1 MVRERLSNSAKFGL
15 SMGWSMK
22 QRIVFALMALLPAL
36 PAGAG
41 ELLKPEQARQFVAG
55 KYFSYT
61 CFEGTSGTGRI
72 HADGSVAGTIRMRG
86 AGPSR
91 SVTLPPG
98 TIKVKA
104 HGICASIRGMS
115 MQPCFNVE
123 QIDAN
128 SFRGSVSGL
137 GFAYC
142 QFTRRNPRLQLAQS
156 DDPLPL
162 RTTGSIRRSHVVKAA
177 EASSESELPVE
188 AAPATSPELQ
198 LRSSTSE

>member
-1 MVRERLSNSAKFGL
+1 
-15 SMGWSMK
+15 MGWSMK
-22 QRIVFALMALLPAL
+22 QRIAFALMALLPAL
-36 PAGAG
+36 PAAAG
-41 ELLKPEQARQFVAG
+41 EILKPEQVRQFVAG

-72 HADGSVAGTIRMRG
+72 QADGSVAGTIRMRG

-91 SVTLPPG
+91 FVTLPPG
-98 TIKVKA
+98 TIQVKA
-104 HGICASIRGMS
+104 HAVCASIRGMS

-123 QIDAN
+123 QTDAN

-156 DDPLPL
+156 DEPLPL
-162 RTTGSIRRSHVVKAA
+162 LRSTGSIRRSRAVQSA
-177 EASSESELPVE
+177 EISAEPVAE
-188 AAPATSPELQ
+188 AAPVTDTTSPELQ